1 MLQIDKIAHASG
13 LRQFNQHMR
22 VTLPL
27 ACLVVFSI
35 FGNGIVGMCLL
46 ALSSTITLTV
56 GCVPGRLYFKSLLAP
71 AFFVVT
77 AAVGILFVTA
87 PDSSEVLWHMGSW
100 PLYVTEKTL
109 RLTLETIMR
118 AYGSLSLVYLIAF
131 HNTIWDLGQYMLV
144 MKLPKTFVELFVL
157 CYRFIFILLEEGY
170 EMVHAQDL
178 RLGYIRIDVSMKSLS
193 LLISQLFIRTIM
205 RARAMEDSLAMRLYT
220 GDFIHNREEA
230 A

>member
-13 LRQFNQHMR
+13 LRQLNQHIR

-27 ACLVVFSI
+27 ICLLLFSI
-35 FGNGIVGMCLL
+35 FGNGIYGLL
-46 ALSSTITLTV
+46 ILVLSSAITLTV
-56 GCVPGRLYFKSLLAP
+56 GRVPARLYFKSLLAP
-71 AFFVVT
+71 AFFVLT
-77 AAVGILFVTA
+77 AAIGILLVTA
-87 PDSSEVLWHMGSW
+87 PDASQTLFRVGNL
-100 PLYVTEKTL
+100 PLYITEHSAS
-109 RLTLETIMR
+109 LTLQTIIR

-131 HNTIWDLGQYMLV
+131 HNTIWDLGQYMLLIR
-144 MKLPKTFVELFVL
+144 LPKTFVELFVL

-178 RLGYIRIDVSMKSLS
+178 RLGYVRLNTSMKSLS

-205 RARAMEDSLAMRLYT
+205 RARAMEDSLSMRLYT
-220 GDFIHNREEA
+220 GEFFHSREEA